1 MHRSKKGGFALIY
14 VICVIVILSALTLS
28 ALVLLSTNRISSA
41 HIERV
46 NKAQLAA
53 ETGIDKGISKLKTQI
68 AQKDWNK
75 YLDFINSKTSYIYS
89 DDDIKNL
96 NIPDTELESD
106 ALYKYNVTFDNE
118 DSHYDSVTGTNKK
131 CIKITSIGKYQSV
144 TKTIEAYI
152 DEQNI
157 SNIYF
162 DRLFSNPLTSTD
174 YDSSDKFT
182 FNDSAT
188 GGDPWGNNKFTVVKS
203 SKENSDGKTET
214 TKWDLIAYKENDPN
228 TTDLESIVSKMY
240 DSIEDSIKNGD
251 PNWGATKEDI
261 EKSWIPTSQNDT
273 YMKMLEAAKGSPNY
287 DKIKDYNLDDYI
299 KVVNKDGDN
308 DFEKM
313 LQYSTFYK
321 VIFINGN
328 IKASDMNRPLVNYV
342 IYCNGDIDFGSPS
355 EEDKIRLWNCN
366 IYASTIT
373 IGGVQY
379 KISKSEDTNFTDSNK
394 NIAYYDR
401 TQGKVVFRSNGVD
414 LNPQPNVEIMG
425 VTSNKSKESM
435 LKYIM
440 NYYDDSGPYSRLE
453 GYYNTIDSNQ
463 HAESVFPSAAVGQFS
478 QPDRVAINDFLLKNI
493 NEYAY
498 GLKFR
503 IIDWKES

>member
-41 HIERV
+41 HIDRV

-53 ETGIDKGISKLKTQI
+53 ETGIDKGISKLKTEI
-68 AQKDWNK
+68 AQQNNWTK
-75 YLDFINSKTSYIYS
+75 YLDFEKDPSKGHIYS
-89 DDDIKNL
+89 DSDIESINK
-96 NIPDTELESD
+96 ELESN
-106 ALYKYNVTFDNE
+106 APNVTIDNV

-131 CIKITSIGKYQSV
+131 CIKITSTGKYQSV

-162 DRLFSNPLTSTD
+162 DRLFDNPLTSTD

-188 GGDPWGNNKFTVVKS
+188 GGAPAGNNNFTVVKS
-203 SKENSDGKTET
+203 AKENSDGKPEE
-214 TKWDLIAYKENDPN
+214 KWDLIAYKENNPK

-240 DSIEDSIKNGD
+240 DYIEDRIKNGD
-251 PNWGATKEDI
+251 PNWGATKEEI
-261 EKSWIPTSQNDT
+261 EKSWIPTSQNDR
-273 YMKMLEAAKGSPNY
+273 YMKMLEAAKGSADYN
-287 DKIKDYNLDDYI
+287 KIKNYNLDDYI
-299 KVVNKDGDN
+299 KIVDKDGEN

-321 VIFINGN
+321 VIFINGD
-328 IKASDMNRPLVNYV
+328 IKASNIKRPLVNYV

-355 EEDKIRLWNCN
+355 EENKIRFWNCN

-373 IGGVQY
+373 IGGVHY

-394 NIAYYDR
+394 DIAYYDR
-401 TQGKVVFRSNGVD
+401 TQGKVVFRSNGED
-414 LNPQPNVEIMG
+414 LNPQPNVEIIG
-425 VTSNKSKESM
+425 VTSNESKKSI

-440 NYYDDSGPYSRLE
+440 NYDDDPEPYVRLE
-453 GYYNTIDSNQ
+453 GYYNISNQ
-463 HAESVFPSAAVGQFS
+463 HAEAVFPSTAVGQFS
-478 QPDRVAINDFLLKNI
+478 QPDMVAINDFLLKNI

-503 IIDWKES
+503 IIDWKEK